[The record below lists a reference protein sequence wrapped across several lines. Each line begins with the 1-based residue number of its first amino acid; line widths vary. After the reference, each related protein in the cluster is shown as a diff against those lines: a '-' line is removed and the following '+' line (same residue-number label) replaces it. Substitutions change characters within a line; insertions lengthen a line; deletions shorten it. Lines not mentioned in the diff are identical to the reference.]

1 MENREGHCL
10 KWSPTVDYSKPKQ
23 LFSRRRWR
31 LILLSNKFS
40 IFLHELSP
48 FHKHNTTRLCCIC
61 AFGCECIGVD
71 CIKILISLFKRPTML
86 HWWCTYLSRGHKFE
100 VPWAGHISSQEGFK
114 FSFQLN
120 LPNLIQIKPL
130 SLPLSL
136 SLSLTLSI
144 FLSHSFHCYHF
155 FYNSDYLSLSPLFS
169 LFLSLD
175 YLTLPITFYFFTS
188 LSLFLSLSLT
198 VPTLLSL

>member
-120 LPNLIQIKPL
+120 LPNLLQIKPL

-136 SLSLTLSI
+136 SIVLSS
-144 FLSHSFHCYHF
+144 SS
-155 FYNSDYLSLSPLFS
+155 
-169 LFLSLD
+169 
-175 YLTLPITFYFFTS
+175 
-188 LSLFLSLSLT
+188 LSLSLSFSHPKLQFQALHISRASAT
-198 VPTLLSL
+198 RNRVKNGGDSTEQLKCNLGNARMDEMRKKWF

>member
-120 LPNLIQIKPL
+120 LPNLLQIKPL

-136 SLSLTLSI
+136 SIVLSS
-144 FLSHSFHCYHF
+144 S
-155 FYNSDYLSLSPLFS
+155 SL
-169 LFLSLD
+169 
-175 YLTLPITFYFFTS
+175 S
-188 LSLFLSLSLT
+188 LSLFLSHSLSFFLT
-198 VPTLLSL
+198 LFIVITSSTIVTIFLYLHCFLFFYLLTILLCI